1 MFVMYDSYIRV
12 RYIKGKFTPNMHNRE
27 ENMFCQ
33 NSDRIE
39 QEWDSWKAKPDL
51 DVWCADC

>member
-51 DVWCADC
+51 DVCDD